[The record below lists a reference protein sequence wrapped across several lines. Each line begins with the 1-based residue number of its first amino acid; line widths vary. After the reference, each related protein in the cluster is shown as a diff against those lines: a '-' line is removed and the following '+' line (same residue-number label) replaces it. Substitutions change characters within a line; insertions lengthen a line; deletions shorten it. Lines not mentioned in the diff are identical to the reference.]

1 MRNALAQKCLA
12 GGVNEA
18 RRADALAALDAS
30 PAHAFVLLVSNDTTH
45 AFKAIYE
52 LVAPTRGGGRGRLG
66 AVFGRR
72 REEAVRVFG
81 KGPAR
86 VREEYVGAFYKYD
99 STRRRFDALPSRS
112 FTRTTDA
119 VSVDMAKLQRF
130 QRKAA
135 QDVPGGGICTRDVQ
149 LRAAPRTAERAW
161 EVPSR
166 WGLAFAISWE
176 DDAVEWCCS

>member
-30 PAHAFVLLVSNDTTH
+30 PAHAFVLLVSHDTTH

-52 LVAPTRGGGRGRLG
+52 LVAAGAAAGGSAPSSGDG
-66 AVFGRR
+66 AK
-72 REEAVRVFG
+72 EAVRVFG

-86 VREEYVGAFYKYD
+86 VREEYVGAFFKYD

-135 QDVPGGGICTRDVQ
+135 QDRP
-149 LRAAPRTAERAW
+149 
-161 EVPSR
+161 
-166 WGLAFAISWE
+166 
-176 DDAVEWCCS
+176 